1 MSWAMKRVV
10 ACSSRSQSMDRI
22 GKADQAGL
30 ADLLYRSFIESLACY
45 LFGRF
50 DEPFAAPPCFP
61 VALAFKLMFKVSVR
75 ANTRLTDSTRSQ
87 SDFGDLRPISPP
99 GL

>member
-1 MSWAMKRVV
+1 MERK
-10 ACSSRSQSMDRI
+10 

-50 DEPFAAPPCFP
+50 DEP
-61 VALAFKLMFKVSVR
+61 LAGRPLLSCRVSFKLMFKYID
-75 ANTRLTDSTRSQ
+75 T
-87 SDFGDLRPISPP
+87 
-99 GL
+99 